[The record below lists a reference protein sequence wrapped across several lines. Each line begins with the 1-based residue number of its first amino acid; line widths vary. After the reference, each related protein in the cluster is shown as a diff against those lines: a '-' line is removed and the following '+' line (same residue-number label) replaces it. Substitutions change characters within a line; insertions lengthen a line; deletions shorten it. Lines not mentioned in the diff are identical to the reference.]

1 MLTFRALNLCSQN
14 ISGARQMH
22 CAKISRGI
30 SEESRNNMERIKK
43 EMKTR
48 LNWFGITAL
57 IILGTIARV
66 NADQTNLVQG
76 LYCHLT
82 GVSQGTTQTNGNI
95 ARTSLSPPT
104 VETHDVITV
113 LGSATGNS
121 FSDAAKLV
129 LITPLAGSS
138 PTIWVRD
145 GTVSVEVTSF
155 FEYEVKTG
163 VVTSSVTN
171 LKSGRSSSSDYSI
184 QRLALVGAPGANLAI
199 HFDVQGIAAQNTLTG
214 VAGARTELNVFVT
227 GFGDEPGKLLIL
239 EGSFRLQG
247 SSLEVVSTTPPPN
260 A

>member
-1 MLTFRALNLCSQN
+1 MRS
-14 ISGARQMH
+14 
-22 CAKISRGI
+22 AKISRGM
-30 SEESRNNMERIKK
+30 SEESRNNMERLKK

-57 IILGTIARV
+57 IILGTVARV

-76 LYCHLT
+76 LYLHLT

-95 ARTSLSPPT
+95 ERTSLSPLT
-104 VETHDVITV
+104 IETHDVITV
-113 LGSATGNS
+113 LGSASGNS

-163 VVTSSVTN
+163 VLTSSVTN
-171 LKSGRSSSSDYSI
+171 LKSGRNSSSDYSI
-184 QRLALVGAPGANLAI
+184 QRLALAGAPSANLAI
-199 HFDVQGIAAQNTLTG
+199 HFDVQGIAAQNTVTG
-214 VAGARTELNVFVT
+214 VAGARTELNASVT
-227 GFGDEPGKLLIL
+227 GFGDEGGQLLIL
-239 EGSFRLQG
+239 EGSFRLHG
-247 SSLEVVSTTPPPN
+247 SSLEVVSSTPPPN